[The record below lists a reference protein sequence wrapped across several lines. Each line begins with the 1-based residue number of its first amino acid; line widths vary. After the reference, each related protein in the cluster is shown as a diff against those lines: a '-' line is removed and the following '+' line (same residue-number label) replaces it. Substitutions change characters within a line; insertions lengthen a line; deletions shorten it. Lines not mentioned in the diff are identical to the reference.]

1 MDGLESL
8 LAHLP
13 DIGGLGAIVA
23 VVVIVIRMLAK
34 ADGRFNAEVRAH
46 EETQRELDEQR
57 AHRRS
62 LEDELGEV
70 KRQVAALRYEV
81 ADLRRQLGST

>member
-1 MDGLESL
+1 VDGLESL

-46 EETQRELDEQR
+46 EETQQDLDDER
-57 AHRRS
+57 AHRRR
-62 LEDELGEV
+62 LEDEVGEV
-70 KRQVAALRYEV
+70 KRKVAALEDEV
-81 ADLRRQLGST
+81 ASLRRRLDPT